1 MKIKSGYAVYFPASP
16 KGRNLLALH
25 DLTPEEL
32 TQAIDLFEQ
41 QERVTIGTRI
51 GIGAEGFIAS
61 KRQYWT
67 PHMPGAFKETFIWVP
82 WVQIFE
88 LLGRLPNGA
97 VAVLFDNE
105 TGSKH

>member
-1 MKIKSGYAVYFPASP
+1 MRIKSRYAVYFPASLE
-16 KGRNLLALH
+16 GRNLLALH

-32 TQAIDLFEQ
+32 TKAIDLFEK

-51 GIGAEGFIAS
+51 GISADGFIAS
-61 KRQYWT
+61 KRPYWT
-67 PHMPGAFKETFIWVP
+67 AHMPAAFKETFIWVP

-88 LLGRLPNGA
+88 LLGRLPDGA
-97 VAVLFDNE
+97 VAVLFDDE